1 MSSDSKFVIS
11 MLAIFVEMAVILV
24 VNAASVFNYLYY
36 FLLTVILYRLLV
48 RKRGLEP
55 LFLYAIYS
63 FLIIGLYLL
72 QYWCIPEYLG
82 FSGTLGFGTDDS
94 RYFWQIADS
103 LPPNFPVPPYF
114 SPPLPYCML
123 VKFITVLPIR
133 HPLDALFFNA
143 LGAVFIP
150 VFAREVAFML
160 TGQRRVAE
168 TAFKLVMWC
177 PFILRNSL
185 VLIRDGW
192 VTALSIGAIYLFL
205 KKRYL
210 SMLALTA
217 LTFYLRIGS
226 GFLLLAGLFSFIVLQ
241 VIRRRT
247 SVANKILCVC
257 GVAVVVAL
265 VVLPLSPIA
274 YSYWSRKG
282 NLENLLF
289 RESFFENFVTRHNPD
304 AQLVKLYRHGLW
316 ARILFGVP
324 YFLSAPF
331 FSLDALVYDG
341 MWIPRGF
348 LRDLFAIVFIF
359 YFGRLV
365 QGILKAWQNKNVS
378 IKVIVAVFFA
388 SILII
393 SQLSLQLRHKTML
406 MPLFYII
413 VAYGYH
419 NKNRIGMLLGK
430 MGAVALVAIQALVL
444 LKGG

>member
-1 MSSDSKFVIS
+1 MSSDSKFVLSI
-11 MLAIFVEMAVILV
+11 LAIFVEVAVILV
-24 VNAASVFNYLYY
+24 INAASVFNYLYY
-36 FLLTVILYRLLV
+36 FLLTIIVYRLLV

-55 LFLYAIYS
+55 LSLYAFYS
-63 FLIIGLYLL
+63 LLIIGLYLL

-123 VKFITVLPIR
+123 VKFVTVLPIH

-150 VFAREVAFML
+150 VFTREVAFML
-160 TGQRRVAE
+160 TGQRRAAE

-177 PFILRNSL
+177 PFILLNSL
-185 VLIRDGW
+185 VLIREGW
-192 VTALSIGAIYLFL
+192 VTALSIGAIYFLL

-226 GFLLLAGLFSFIVLQ
+226 GLLLLVGLFSFIVLQ

-247 SVANKILCVC
+247 SVANKFLYVC
-257 GVAVVVAL
+257 GVAVIGVL
-265 VVLPLSPIA
+265 VVLPLSPTIH
-274 YSYWSRKG
+274 SYWSRKG
-282 NLENLLF
+282 SLGNLF
-289 RESFFENFVTRHNPD
+289 RENFFESFVTRHNPD

-331 FSLDALVYDG
+331 FSLDVLVHNG

-348 LRDLFAIVFIF
+348 LRNIFAVAFVF

-365 QGILKAWQNKNVS
+365 QGILKAWQDKNLS
-378 IKVIVAVFFA
+378 IKVITAVFFA

-393 SQLSLQLRHKTML
+393 SQLSLQIRHKTML
-406 MPLFYII
+406 MPLLYIV

-419 NKNRIGMLLGK
+419 NKNRIGTLLGK
-430 MGAVALVAIQALVL
+430 MGAVALVAIQAFVL
-444 LKGG
+444 LRGG